1 MMTPIR
7 VLLVEYNP
15 ADADLALETLA
26 TSKLCLETTVVADG
40 VKAVDFLFQ
49 RGDYANAL
57 RPDVVLLDLNLPK
70 LNGRQVLA
78 AIKENIHLKRIPVVI
93 LSSSSAETDVL
104 ETYGLGANCF
114 VTKPVDLT
122 AFQTIVQ
129 AIEGF
134 WFTVV
139 KLPPNDF

>member
-1 MMTPIR
+1 MTPIR

>member
-7 VLLVEYNP
+7 VLLVEDNP